1 MAASLIHIIY
11 GILMADTIAAKVLED
26 DRLPWIATLS
36 NNVLFCFRY
45 ISNSCYFI
53 LIGLLLGRLLFL
65 ALSKDMRQFL
75 FFFIK
80 PLNWWRNFFESWWL
94 LFLCCWSNWVSSWS
108 SRIVPTSHSL
118 FRRSRKHWWAFRLY
132 YSSLRQYHCF
142 SLNFLRLA
150 STNLLFLLSFCN
162 C

>member
-1 MAASLIHIIY
+1 MATSFVHIIY

-45 ISNSCYFI
+45 ISYSCYFI

-75 FFFIK
+75 LFFIK
-80 PLNWWRNFFESWWL
+80 SFDWLCDHFFES
-94 LFLCCWSNWVSSWS
+94 
-108 SRIVPTSHSL
+108 
-118 FRRSRKHWWAFRLY
+118 
-132 YSSLRQYHCF
+132 
-142 SLNFLRLA
+142 
-150 STNLLFLLSFCN
+150 
-162 C
+162 

>member
-1 MAASLIHIIY
+1 MT
-11 GILMADTIAAKVLED
+11 DTIAAKVLKD
-26 DRLPWIATLS
+26 NWLPWIATLS

-80 PLNWWRNFFESWWL
+80 SFNWLCGHFFESWWL
-94 LFLCCWSNWVSSWS
+94 LFLCWWPNGVSSWS
-108 SRIVPTSHSL
+108 SRILPTAHSL
-118 FRRSRKHWWAFRLY
+118 FRRSRIHWWTFRLY
-132 YSSLRQYHCF
+132 YTSLWQYHCF
-142 SLNFLRLA
+142 SLNFLWLA
-150 STNLLFLLSFCN
+150 STNLLFILSFCN
-162 C
+162 CKVFDFMP